1 MSRPGWACWRT
12 SGLYLLL
19 AAAALIW
26 SSAAAANYPCSGGK
40 GGVAR
45 CNGALFICNDGS
57 ISGSKKNCSA
67 ELGVPALNLVSPK
80 QAVQGGECSCRS
92 NNICTGSRGGQYCLS
107 DTGAKSYIRR

>member
-1 MSRPGWACWRT
+1 MPLPART
-12 SGLYLLL
+12 SGHKLWLPMIL
-19 AAAALIW
+19 AAAALTAGDI
-26 SSAAAANYPCSGGK
+26 SAANYPCSGGK

-80 QAVQGGECSCRS
+80 QAVEGGACSCRS
-92 NNICTGSRGGQYCLS
+92 NSICTGPRGGQYCLS
-107 DTGAKSYIRR
+107 DTGAKSYVRR